1 MERDSFVFYR
11 SFFESISCLTK
22 EQKAD
27 CLDAIAKYALDG
39 EVIEMDG
46 IIKALFLS
54 MKPQIDANTRRYA
67 NGCRGGKPKSNQ
79 NETKTEPNHNQ
90 TITKPEPKSNQNETK
105 TEPNHNQ
112 TITKPEPKSNQNE
125 TKTEPKSNQKVTKP
139 EPNVNVNDNDNEN
152 EKITPLTP
160 LKGEKEKKPSDLV
173 EEKNFPAELKEAV
186 LQWLKYKRE
195 KRQAYQETGLKNFL
209 TQVKNNM
216 DLYGA
221 ETVAAVIKASMGA
234 NYQGVVW
241 DWLYKNAPPKA
252 ANDWDNIR

>member
-1 MERDSFVFYR
+1 MERESFVFYR

-79 NETKTEPNHNQ
+79 DETKTEPN
-90 TITKPEPKSNQNETK
+90 P
-105 TEPNHNQ
+105 NQ

-139 EPNVNVNDNDNEN
+139 EPNVNVNDNDNENEN

>member
-1 MERDSFVFYR
+1 MERESFVFYR

-79 NETKTEPNHNQ
+79 NETKA
-90 TITKPEPKSNQNETK
+90 
-105 TEPNHNQ
+105 EPNHNQ

-139 EPNVNVNDNDNEN
+139 EPNVNVNDNEN

-241 DWLYKNAPPKA
+241 DWLRKNAPPKA

>member
-67 NGCRGGKPKSNQ
+67 NGCRGGK
-79 NETKTEPNHNQ
+79 
-90 TITKPEPKSNQNETK
+90 PKSNQNETK

>member
-39 EVIEMDG
+39 EVIKMDG

-79 NETKTEPNHNQ
+79 D
-90 TITKPEPKSNQNETK
+90 ETK

-125 TKTEPKSNQKVTKP
+125 TKTEPKSNQKATKP
-139 EPNVNVNDNDNEN
+139 EPNVNDNDNEN

-241 DWLYKNAPPKA
+241 DWLRKNAPPKA

>member
-1 MERDSFVFYR
+1 MERESFVFYR

-79 NETKTEPNHNQ
+79 DETKTKPNPNQ
-90 TITKPEPKSNQNETK
+90 TR
-105 TEPNHNQ
+105 
-112 TITKPEPKSNQNE
+112 TKPEPKSNQNE
-125 TKTEPKSNQKVTKP
+125 TKTEPKSNQKVTNP
-139 EPNVNVNDNDNEN
+139 EPNVNVNDNENEN

>member
-1 MERDSFVFYR
+1 MERESFVFYR

-39 EVIEMDG
+39 EVIKMDG

-67 NGCRGGKPKSNQ
+67 NGCKGGKPKSNQ
-79 NETKTEPNHNQ
+79 D
-90 TITKPEPKSNQNETK
+90 
-105 TEPNHNQ
+105 
-112 TITKPEPKSNQNE
+112 E
-125 TKTEPKSNQKVTKP
+125 TKTEPKSNQEVTKP
-139 EPNVNVNDNDNEN
+139 EPNDNVNDNDNEN

-160 LKGEKEKKPSDLV
+160 LKGEKEKKPSELV

-241 DWLYKNAPPKA
+241 DWLRKNAPPKA

>member
-1 MERDSFVFYR
+1 MERESFVFYR

-79 NETKTEPNHNQ
+79 DETKTEPN
-90 TITKPEPKSNQNETK
+90 P
-105 TEPNHNQ
+105 NQ

-139 EPNVNVNDNDNEN
+139 EPNVNDNEN

-241 DWLYKNAPPKA
+241 DWLRKNAPPKA

>member
-1 MERDSFVFYR
+1 MERESFVFYR

-79 NETKTEPNHNQ
+79 D
-90 TITKPEPKSNQNETK
+90 ETK

-139 EPNVNVNDNDNEN
+139 EPNVNVNVNDNDNEN

>member
-1 MERDSFVFYR
+1 MERESFVFYR

-39 EVIEMDG
+39 EVIEMEG

-79 NETKTEPNHNQ
+79 DETKTEPN
-90 TITKPEPKSNQNETK
+90 P
-105 TEPNHNQ
+105 NQ

-139 EPNVNVNDNDNEN
+139 EPNVNVNDNENEN

-241 DWLYKNAPPKA
+241 GWLYKNAPPKA

>member
-1 MERDSFVFYR
+1 MERESFVFYR

-39 EVIEMDG
+39 EVIEMEG

-79 NETKTEPNHNQ
+79 NETKTEP
-90 TITKPEPKSNQNETK
+90 KS
-105 TEPNHNQ
+105 NQ

-139 EPNVNVNDNDNEN
+139 EPNVNVNDNENEN

>member
-39 EVIEMDG
+39 EVIEMEG

-79 NETKTEPNHNQ
+79 NETKAEPNPNQ
-90 TITKPEPKSNQNETK
+90 TITKPEP
-105 TEPNHNQ
+105 
-112 TITKPEPKSNQNE
+112 
-125 TKTEPKSNQKVTKP
+125 
-139 EPNVNVNDNDNEN
+139 NVNENDNEN

-173 EEKNFPAELKEAV
+173 EEKNFPAVLKEAV

-216 DLYGA
+216 DVYGA

-241 DWLYKNAPPKA
+241 DWLRKNAPPKA

>member
-1 MERDSFVFYR
+1 MERESFVFYR

-79 NETKTEPNHNQ
+79 NETKA
-90 TITKPEPKSNQNETK
+90 EPKS
-105 TEPNHNQ
+105 NQ

-139 EPNVNVNDNDNEN
+139 EPNVNVNDNEN

-241 DWLYKNAPPKA
+241 DWLRKNAPPKA